1 MSSQKSEVLNVL
13 FHFRNRLDVPSP
25 PSPDGLPALE
35 TSSASSFLYASGR
48 PQRSART
55 APARLSHT
63 RAASVRSR
71 PHRTHE
77 GTPGRSAARLLPAPD
92 SRAAAPPHPYRNRTA
107 ASYSHALSFPFSL
120 PHKPQQHFVTI
131 VAVLPRRDNFPE
143 AGPSIPWLH
152 FTSRGQCLRLHL
164 ITRRPAMFMFVAL
177 PVLFIFLE

>member
-1 MSSQKSEVLNVL
+1 MSSQKSGVLNVL

-77 GTPGRSAARLLPAPD
+77 GTPGRSAARPLPVPD

-107 ASYSHALSFPFSL
+107 ASYSHALSFPLS
-120 PHKPQQHFVTI
+120 PCMMI
-131 VAVLPRRDNFPE
+131 PE
-143 AGPSIPWLH
+143 AKSTFSFLFDSVVKYIQILWDFLLSP
-152 FTSRGQCLRLHL
+152 
-164 ITRRPAMFMFVAL
+164 VAL
-177 PVLFIFLE
+177 TTS

>member
-107 ASYSHALSFPFSL
+107 ASYSHALSFPLSSSQTTTALRHHCCSSPPKRQL
-120 PHKPQQHFVTI
+120 PGGWPQYS
-131 VAVLPRRDNFPE
+131 VASFHITRPMPPSSPHHTPSSNVHVRR
-143 AGPSIPWLH
+143 ASGS
-152 FTSRGQCLRLHL
+152 LHL
-164 ITRRPAMFMFVAL
+164 P
-177 PVLFIFLE
+177 

>member
-1 MSSQKSEVLNVL
+1 MYFFISEIGWMFRPHHHPTDFLLWKRRPRPRSSM
-13 FHFRNRLDVPSP
+13 
-25 PSPDGLPALE
+25 LPA
-35 TSSASSFLYASGR
+35 G
-48 PQRSART
+48 RSART